1 MAPASIYHFLAG
13 CMDRTSKKR
22 LDSWKEI
29 ADYLKRDVTTVC
41 RWEKE
46 KGLPVHRLPGGARQ
60 AVFAYEEEIDSW
72 LSGSEGQ
79 SSSSAVL
86 HEIHPIPNIL
96 IGSRV
101 ATAHS
106 TLHSSELQD
115 QHLSII
121 GRNSQKPWKHILIV
135 LVSIA
140 ILIAVATVARSK
152 QKRAGAPLGA
162 DGRPVQV
169 QSLPISKYDFED
181 GEQGWTARPKTMIS
195 RVYSSDVH
203 FFEGQRSLAIVF
215 DGPYTR
221 KSQVYVFRP
230 PVEAGRTVSAYVL
243 CPAKTHLSHIALFAQ
258 DRKFAW
264 SNDYRPFS
272 YLLPGGWTQLSV
284 RVPSDAQIPLSRIGL
299 EFTADA
305 PWKGTCFLDSVDW

>member
-1 MAPASIYHFLAG
+1 
-13 CMDRTSKKR
+13 MDLTGKKR

-72 LSGSEGQ
+72 ISGGKGQ

-86 HEIHPIPNIL
+86 SEVRPVPNIP
-96 IGSRV
+96 IRSRV
-101 ATAHS
+101 EATRN
-106 TLHSSELQD
+106 TLHSDELQD
-115 QHLSII
+115 RQHASAIT
-121 GRNSQKPWKHILIV
+121 RSSQKLRNRTLLVLAMLVILTAV
-135 LVSIA
+135 GAIA
-140 ILIAVATVARSK
+140 LFERERV
-152 QKRAGAPLGA
+152 GAPKAA

-169 QSLPISKYDFED
+169 RSLPITKYDFED

-203 FFEGQRSLAIVF
+203 FFEGQHSLAIVF

-230 PVEAGRTVSAYVL
+230 PVEAGRRVSAYVL
-243 CPAKTHLSHIALFAQ
+243 CPSKTHLSHIALFVM
-258 DRKFAW
+258 DREFTW
-264 SNDYRPFS
+264 SNDYRPIT
-272 YLLPGGWTQLSV
+272 YLIPGGWTQLSV
-284 RVPSDAQIPLSRIGL
+284 RIPSDAAMPLTRLGL

-305 PWKGTCFLDSVDW
+305 PWKGVCFLDSVDW